1 MKSLLYITNY
11 PAPYRV
17 QFFNALGQHYRLT
30 VLFEET
36 PAEQT
41 HRDPAWFAD
50 NFTHFEAV
58 FLQTKKFRGRR
69 ISFEVLRWIRQK
81 YDYVIVGVYAMLTAQ
96 LAITYMNRKHIPW
109 FLETDGGFAKDG
121 RGPVEWWKQRLISGA
136 ARWFS
141 PGARADDYLAYYGAD
156 RKRIVRYPFTSL
168 WARDLRTVPVSPA
181 EKAALRAELGIPE
194 TSMVLTVGQFIPRK
208 ANEIL
213 IEAARQLSPSVGVYL
228 IGGKPTETYTR
239 RITAG
244 HLPNVHL
251 LDFRKK
257 DELKKYY
264 QAADVFALPTRED
277 IWGLVINEAMAQ
289 GLPVVASDRCIA
301 AQELVTEGE
310 NGFIVPVNDPGALAE
325 KLNGLLND
333 DGLRQSMAERALE
346 RIRPYTM
353 EAMVEAHRDAMP

>member
-1 MKSLLYITNY
+1 MKSLLYITNS

-17 QFFNALGQHYRLT
+17 QFFNALGRHYKLT

-41 HRDPAWFAD
+41 HRDPAWFTD
-50 NFTHFEAV
+50 TGTHFEAV
-58 FLQTKKFRGRR
+58 FLKTTKFRGKR
-69 ISFEVLRWIRQK
+69 ISFEVLRWINQK
-81 YDYVIVGVYAMLTAQ
+81 YDYVIVGVYSMLTAQ
-96 LAITYMNRKHIPW
+96 LAIVYMNMKHIPW

-121 RGPVEWWKQRLISGA
+121 RGAVERWKRYLISGA

-141 PGARADDYLAYYGAD
+141 PGSCADAYLACYGAD
-156 RKRIVRYPFTSL
+156 RARMVRYPFTSL
-168 WARDLRTVPVSPA
+168 WAKDLRTIPVSPA
-181 EKAALRAELGIPE
+181 EKAALRAELSIPE
-194 TSMVLTVGQFIPRK
+194 PNMVLTVGQFIPRK

-213 IEAARQLSPSVGVYL
+213 IEAARQLDPTVGVYL
-228 IGGKPTETYTR
+228 IGGKATEEYTR
-239 RITAG
+239 RIAEWR
-244 HLPNVHL
+244 LPNVHL
-251 LDFRKK
+251 LDFKKK

-310 NGFIVPVNDPGALAE
+310 NGFLVPVNDPGALAE
-325 KLNGLLND
+325 KLNRLLND
-333 DGLRQSMAERALE
+333 DALRQSMAAHALE
-346 RIRPYTM
+346 RIRPYTI
-353 EAMVEAHRDAMP
+353 EAMVEAHRAAIL